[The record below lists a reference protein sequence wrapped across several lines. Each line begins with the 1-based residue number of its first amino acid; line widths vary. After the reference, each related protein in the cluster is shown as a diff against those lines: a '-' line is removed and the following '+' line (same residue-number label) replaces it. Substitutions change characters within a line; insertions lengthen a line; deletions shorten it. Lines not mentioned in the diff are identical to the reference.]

1 MAFEREVPV
10 TRRLRLLSLLAT
22 LSFVVA
28 PTAGASIQLTPVQRL
43 SFPDRA
49 FIVDIG
55 RDGDV
60 SSGGMQVSENGAPVA
75 RFTIRPLATSSIDSA
90 VILAVDASKSM
101 AGPPYLSALAG
112 ARAFSASR
120 TGAERIGFVA
130 FNDVV
135 HVVQRPTAS
144 AGELGASLDHPPGL
158 ASGTRIYDAVMK
170 SLELLSAARAS
181 TGAIVVLSDGAD
193 VGSLSSLDSAITAA
207 RNQHVRIF
215 TVGLATKSY
224 DPRPLRALADE
235 TGGSYLEATSAVQVT
250 PIYAAL
256 GHRLA
261 SQYLLSYKS
270 EAVPSSAVT
279 LRLAIDGVGSAAA
292 DYTAPKPSEL
302 APFHRPLLKRF
313 LLSPAATPV
322 LSLVIALLLGGILML
337 LLTRTRSGLVGRVE
351 EFLQG
356 GSKPTEQLKQK
367 GRDVRAALRGSPRAQ
382 GWLAKVERDLEIA
395 DVDTPVRKFV
405 ALTAV
410 GTVVTSFVL
419 TLISPVLI
427 VVGLMSPLLARGWL
441 RRKLRVIRDDFAD
454 QLPPNLQVLASAL
467 RAGHSFSGA
476 LAVMVENADEP
487 SKRELQRAVNDDQLG
502 IPADE
507 AIRRVAVRMKSRD
520 LEQVALLSELQRT
533 AGGNAA
539 EVLDT
544 VVETIR
550 ERADI
555 RRLLRTLTAQGRM
568 ARWILTALPVFVAAL
583 LTLIQPDV
591 MRPLYTTTAGH
602 VGLLI
607 AALMVTAGSLVIQ
620 RIVDIEV

>member
-1 MAFEREVPV
+1 
-10 TRRLRLLSLLAT
+10 
-22 LSFVVA
+22 
-28 PTAGASIQLTPVQRL
+28 
-43 SFPDRA
+43 
-49 FIVDIG
+49 
-55 RDGDV
+55 
-60 SSGGMQVSENGAPVA
+60 
-75 RFTIRPLATSSIDSA
+75 
-90 VILAVDASKSM
+90 
-101 AGPPYLSALAG
+101 
-112 ARAFSASR
+112 
-120 TGAERIGFVA
+120 
-130 FNDVV
+130 
-135 HVVQRPTAS
+135 
-144 AGELGASLDHPPGL
+144 
-158 ASGTRIYDAVMK
+158 
-170 SLELLSAARAS
+170 
-181 TGAIVVLSDGAD
+181 
-193 VGSLSSLDSAITAA
+193 
-207 RNQHVRIF
+207 
-215 TVGLATKSY
+215 
-224 DPRPLRALADE
+224 
-235 TGGSYLEATSAVQVT
+235 
-250 PIYAAL
+250 
-256 GHRLA
+256 
-261 SQYLLSYKS
+261 
-270 EAVPSSAVT
+270 
-279 LRLAIDGVGSAAA
+279 
-292 DYTAPKPSEL
+292 
-302 APFHRPLLKRF
+302 
-313 LLSPAATPV
+313 
-322 LSLVIALLLGGILML
+322 ML

-395 DVDTPVRKFV
+395 DLDTPVRKFV
-405 ALTAV
+405 GLTIV

-441 RRKLRVIRDDFAD
+441 RRRLRVVRDDFAD

>member
-1 MAFEREVPV
+1 V
-10 TRRLRLLSLLAT
+10 TRRRRLSWLLAALSL
-22 LSFVVA
+22 VVVPA
-28 PTAGASIQLTPVQRL
+28 AGASIQLTPVQRL
-43 SFPDRA
+43 SFPERA

-60 SSGGMQVSENGAPVA
+60 SSGRMQVSENGSPVD

-120 TGAERIGFVA
+120 TGAEQIGFVA

-158 ASGTRIYDAVMK
+158 TSGTRIYDAVME

-193 VGSLSSLDSAITAA
+193 VGSLSSLDNAIAAA

-256 GHRLA
+256 GQRLA

-279 LRLAIDGVGSAAA
+279 LRLSIDGVGSAAA
-292 DYTAPKPSEL
+292 DYTAPKPSKL
-302 APFHRPLLKRF
+302 APYHRSLLKRF

-337 LLTRTRSGLVGRVE
+337 LLTKTRSGLVGRVE

-356 GSKPTEQLKQK
+356 GSTPTEQLKQK

-395 DVDTPVRKFV
+395 DVNTPVRKFV
-405 ALTAV
+405 ALTAA
-410 GTVVTSFVL
+410 GTVVTCFVL
-419 TLISPVLI
+419 ILISPVLI

-441 RRKLRVIRDDFAD
+441 RRKLRVVRDDFAD

-476 LAVMVENADEP
+476 LSVMVENADEP

-507 AIRRVAVRMKSRD
+507 AIRRVALRMKSRD

-568 ARWILTALPVFVAAL
+568 ARWILTALPVFVAVL

>member
-1 MAFEREVPV
+1 
-10 TRRLRLLSLLAT
+10 LLAT
-22 LSFVVA
+22 LSLVVA

-43 SFPDRA
+43 SFPERA

-60 SSGGMQVSENGAPVA
+60 SSGRMQVSENGAPVD

-101 AGPPYLSALAG
+101 TGPPYLSALDG
-112 ARAFSASR
+112 ARAFAASR

-130 FNDVV
+130 FNHVV

-158 ASGTRIYDAVMK
+158 TSGTRIYDAVMK
-170 SLELLSAARAS
+170 SLELLSGARAS

-207 RNQHVRIF
+207 RKQHVRIF

-261 SQYLLSYKS
+261 SQYLLSYRS

-279 LRLAIDGVGSAAA
+279 LRLSIDGVGSAAA
-292 DYTAPKPSEL
+292 DYTAPKPSKL

-313 LLSPAATPV
+313 LLSPAATPA

-337 LLTRTRSGLVGRVE
+337 LFTRTRSGLVGRVE
-351 EFLQG
+351 EFLHG
-356 GSKPTEQLKQK
+356 GSKPAVRLKQK
-367 GRDVRAALRGSPRAQ
+367 GRDVRALRGSSRAQ
-382 GWLAKVERDLEIA
+382 AWLAKVERDLEIA
-395 DVDTPVRKFV
+395 DLETPVRKFI
-405 ALTAV
+405 ALTAA
-410 GTVVTSFVL
+410 GTVLTSFVL

-427 VVGLMSPLLARGWL
+427 VVGLMTPLLARGWL
-441 RRKLRVIRDDFAD
+441 RRRLRAVRDDFAD

-602 VGLLI
+602 VGLLV
-607 AALMVTAGSLVIQ
+607 AALMVMAGSLVIQ